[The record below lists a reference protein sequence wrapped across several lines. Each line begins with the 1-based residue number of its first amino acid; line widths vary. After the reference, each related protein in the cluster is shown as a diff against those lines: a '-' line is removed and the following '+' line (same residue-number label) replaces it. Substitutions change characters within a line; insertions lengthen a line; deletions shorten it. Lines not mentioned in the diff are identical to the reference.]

1 MDKFASIGLTLSASS
16 SELTPFTVFTSA
28 RSSLLNLFVSKFPCY
43 PAPPSPNKLVRFP
56 IVDITKAPLVES
68 PSPFILPAWGILH
81 RHYSWPLYLW
91 LVLVLQFGCLVGYIG
106 PPAHV
111 HLEDLISALL
121 VLDAQ
126 IMTQKLKDE
135 LFTR

>member
-1 MDKFASIGLTLSASS
+1 MDKFASIGSTLSVSS
-16 SELTPFTVFTSA
+16 SELTVFTSA
-28 RSSLLNLFVSKFPCY
+28 RSSILNLFVSKFPCY
-43 PAPPSPNKLVRFP
+43 PAPPRPNTLVRFP
-56 IVDITKAPLVES
+56 IADITKAPLVQS

-81 RHYSWPLYLW
+81 RHYSGPLYLW
-91 LVLVLQFGCLVGYIG
+91 LVLVLQFGCLLRYTG

-111 HLEDLISALL
+111 HLEDLVSAR
-121 VLDAQ
+121 LDPQ